1 MVYLRGEFEGGDI
14 GTYVKGLR
22 GAGLTNV
29 VGISIPNAG
38 HYAPE
43 EQPVAVWRVLSD
55 FLTAP

>member
-1 MVYLRGEFEGGDI
+1 MRGEFEGGDI